1 MPITLDLKIIIESHV
16 LYGRLG
22 DFSSLSDT
30 GSVIRVSSSIA
41 ADLFC

>member
-1 MPITLDLKIIIESHV
+1 MPITLDLKIESHV

-30 GSVIRVSSSIA
+30 GSVIRVSSSIT